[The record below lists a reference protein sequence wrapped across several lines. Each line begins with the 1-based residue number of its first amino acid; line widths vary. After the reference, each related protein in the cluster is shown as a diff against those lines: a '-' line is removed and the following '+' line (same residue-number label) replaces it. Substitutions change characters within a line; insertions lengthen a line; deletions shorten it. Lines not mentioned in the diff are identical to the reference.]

1 MKKINIIWLGSIL
14 ATLMACNTLDVPPIN
29 IVSDQD
35 VFTSESGITAYMA
48 RLYYELPIEDFSYNN
63 NSGNPPQ
70 YGFRRNPENNLQ
82 DYTFESMKCDPRRSN
97 LSGDDF
103 IYWDYAPVRNMNY
116 FLQEFQTYAA
126 NFPQDRADAWIGEI
140 YFLRAYHYFA
150 MVKRHGGVIIVQDI
164 IDPLGKTN
172 EELYLPRNKEVDCIE
187 FILSD
192 LDEAIRL
199 LPETG
204 LADGRANR
212 YVAYGLKARVA
223 LHAASIAKYG
233 EIQLDG
239 LLGIPADRARDYF
252 QKAYDAAM
260 AVDGKYSLYNKG
272 GDLSVNYTNAFIDQ
286 SSPENMFVK
295 NYRYPENGHSF
306 ELFMVP
312 WQVRGAQNYSGR
324 ANPTLDFI
332 EMFDDT
338 DGNPFILNTGT
349 DDNPIF
355 YEDRME
361 LFAKAEPRLK
371 GMIIFP
377 GDVFKGDIIDVR
389 YGIVR
394 AGEPITSVTATN
406 SFVDTY
412 NGMLIQGLSGMGYNE
427 CTYTGFYLR
436 KWLDPSIP
444 RADVTGSRTTT
455 PWIDMRYAEM
465 LLIRAEAAME
475 LQSFGDESKVA
486 DAVACMK
493 AIRERAGAAKEY
505 TAADLTIDLVRK
517 ERRMELFFENKI
529 FWDLKRWRT
538 FDREVSNREMKIIW
552 PIYVWDEQKYYMKKT
567 VYSDFRYTFERTRYY
582 QRIPNAQIEQNPLII
597 QNPGY

>member
-1 MKKINIIWLGSIL
+1 MKKINIIWLGCVL
-14 ATLMACNTLDVPPIN
+14 TALVACNTLDVPPIN
-29 IVSDQD
+29 IVGDRE

-48 RLYYELPIEDFSYNN
+48 RLYWELPIEDFSYNN
-63 NSGNPPQ
+63 NTGTPQ
-70 YGFRRNPENNLQ
+70 HGFRRDPENNLQ

-97 LSGDDF
+97 LNGDQF
-103 IYWDYAPVRNMNY
+103 AYWDYAPIRNMNY
-116 FLQEFQTYAA
+116 FLQEFPAYAST
-126 NFPQDRADAWIGEI
+126 FPRDRADAWMGEI

-150 MVKRHGGVIIVQDI
+150 MVKRHGGVIIVTDV
-164 IDPLGKTN
+164 IDPLGKPN
-172 EELYLPRNKEVDCIE
+172 AELYMPRNKEVDCYD

-192 LDEAIRL
+192 LDEAIKL
-199 LPETG
+199 LPEAS
-204 LADGRANR
+204 LAAGRTNR
-212 YVAYGLKARVA
+212 NIAYGLKARVA
-223 LHAASIAKYG
+223 LYAASIAKYG

-239 LLGIPADRARDYF
+239 LLGVPANRAQDYY

-260 AVDGKYSLYNKG
+260 AVNGKYTLYNKG
-272 GDLSVNYTNAFIDQ
+272 GDLATNFTNIFIDQ
-286 SSPENMFVK
+286 SSTENMFVK
-295 NYRYPENGHSF
+295 YYRFPDYAHSF

-324 ANPTLDFI
+324 ANPTLDFV
-332 EMFDDT
+332 EMFDDI

-349 DDNPIF
+349 DENPIF
-355 YEDRME
+355 YANRMD

-371 GMIIFP
+371 GVIIFP
-377 GDVFKGDIIDVR
+377 GDVYKGEVIDVR

-394 AGEPITSVTATN
+394 SGEPITNVAHTN

-436 KWLDPSIP
+436 KWVDPSIA
-444 RADVTGSRTTT
+444 RADIAGSRTTT
-455 PWIDMRYAEM
+455 PWIEMRYAEM

-475 LQSFGDESKVA
+475 LKSFGDESKVA
-486 DAVACMK
+486 DAVACIK
-493 AIRERAGAAKEY
+493 AIRNRAGAAKEY
-505 TAADLTIDLVRK
+505 TAADLTIELVRK

-538 FDREVSNREMKIIW
+538 FDREVSSRAMRILW

-567 VYSDFRYTFERTRYY
+567 EYSAFRYTFERTLYY
-582 QRIPNAQIEQNPLII
+582 QRIPNAQIERNPLII